1 MLTGNTPVFFDS
13 HAHLDLSPLSEAEEA
28 VVRRANDAGV
38 TRIATVGI
46 DPESSEKAVSIAHRH
61 AGVYAI
67 VGLHPHDAGRLTDGL
82 LERLDALSGCDKV
95 VAIGET
101 GLDFYRDRAPRDIQ
115 RAAFREQVRLA
126 RRRGLPV
133 VIHDRDA
140 HDEVL
145 SILSEEGAAEVGGII
160 HCFSGDL
167 AMARKAVA
175 MNFHVSIPGAIT
187 YKGSE
192 KQAETV
198 REVAMDRLL
207 IETDCPFLA
216 PVPHRGK
223 PNEPAYVPLVAAKIA
238 AIRGISVEDVARITT
253 MNAVRLFRIPVEEEV
268 RTIYKIRNSLYL
280 NITNRCT
287 NACTFCAKRRDFHV
301 KGHLLEL
308 PAEPTVEEILSGIGD
323 PTGFDE
329 VVFCGFGEPLLR
341 LGEVKEIA
349 AELKR
354 RGARIRV
361 NTDGLAN
368 LVHGRNVLPELSGLV
383 DAVSVSLNAP
393 DAQTYARICPNRYG
407 AASFSA
413 LLDFLREAPKHIPS
427 VSATAVALPG
437 LDAEEVRRLAESI
450 PGVSFR
456 LRPFDDVG

>member
-1 MLTGNTPVFFDS
+1 VFFDS
-13 HAHLDLSPLSEAEEA
+13 HAHLDLSPLCEAEEA
-28 VVRRANDAGV
+28 VVQRARDAGV

-46 DPESSEKAVSIAHRH
+46 DADSSERAVAIAHRH
-61 AGVYAI
+61 AGVYAV
-67 VGLHPHDAGRLTDGL
+67 VGLHPHDAGQLSDDL
-82 LERLDALSGCDKV
+82 LARLDALSRCDKV

-101 GLDFYRDRAPRDIQ
+101 GLDFHRDRAPREAQ

-145 SILSEEGAAEVGGII
+145 SILSEEKAAETGGVI

-167 AMARKAVA
+167 AMARRAVR
-175 MNFHVSIPGAIT
+175 MNFLVSLPGAIT

-192 KQAETV
+192 KQVEAV
-198 REVAMDRLL
+198 RGLPLDRLL

-223 PNEPAYVPLVAAKIA
+223 TNEPSYVPLVAAKVA
-238 AIRGISVEDVARITT
+238 AIQGVTLDDVARTT
-253 MNAVRLFRIPVEEEV
+253 TNNAVRIFRIPVEEEV
-268 RTIYKIRNSLYL
+268 RVAYRIRDSLYL
-280 NITNRCT
+280 NVTNRCT
-287 NACTFCAKRRDFHV
+287 NACTFCAKRRDYHV
-301 KGHLLEL
+301 KGHLLRL
-308 PAEPTVEEILSGIGD
+308 PAEPSVASVLAEVGD
-323 PTGFDE
+323 PARYDE
-329 VVFCGFGEPLLR
+329 IVFCGFGEPLLR
-341 LGEVKEIA
+341 LTEVKEIA
-349 AELKR
+349 AELKA
-354 RGARIRV
+354 RGARVRI

-383 DAVSVSLNAP
+383 DALSVSLNAP
-393 DAQTYARICPNRYG
+393 DAETYARICPNRYG
-407 AASFSA
+407 EGSFPA
-413 LLDFLREAPKHIPS
+413 LLDFLREAPRHVPT
-427 VSATAVALPG
+427 VVATAVALPG
-437 LDAEEVRRLAESI
+437 LDIAAVRRLAESI